1 MKDKGLADPFMLS
14 RDNTLE
20 LEIYLKTRY
29 EKSLNEE
36 LDELVITKKITSLQK
51 RLIMAIKAYK
61 YYRHCVKGTAWG
73 SVKTN

>member
-51 RLIMAIKAYK
+51 RLIMAIKADE
-61 YYRHCVKGTAWG
+61 C
-73 SVKTN
+73 